1 MSLSRDDQPKEAQ
14 KDAIER
20 QREARETEREWS
32 QHRGNFQRGMQTAGL
47 AAEKAEWLERLAQ
60 TDMSDASINL
70 LDNMVDRTFVLGY
83 LNDAEINEIK
93 WRMHT
98 MYLRICALFP
108 PKNSQMQGPV
118 RAFFFD
124 DADQN
129 RTYLTDEQ
137 KTIIAQMIIGI
148 SVYVSRS
155 KEGFQQEKMVE
166 SITVSEVRNPDE
178 DDDDDLM
185 RGIFS

>member
-1 MSLSRDDQPKEAQ
+1 MSKEGKEARRG
-14 KDAIER
+14 AMRER
-20 QREARETEREWS
+20 QKQREWD
-32 QHRGNFQRGMQTAGL
+32 QHRGNFQRGMGEAGFGK
-47 AAEKAEWLERLAQ
+47 AKAEWLDRLAK
-60 TDMSDASINL
+60 TDMNDASINL

-83 LNDAEINEIK
+83 LSDAEVNEIK

-124 DADQN
+124 DPDQN

-155 KEGFQQEKMVE
+155 KDGFQQEKMVE

-178 DDDDDLM
+178 EEEDGLM